1 MHSSEVMILKWNR
14 VASRLQYLSRSAALT
29 CCHPSEPQ
37 ADSLQPA
44 ARKITTVKHS
54 LSIDVGYTLHTHI
67 PTHTHTQLHT
77 PPHGHIQLHTPTHTH
92 NYTHTHPIHT
102 ATHTPT
108 QTHTTTHT
116 HQHIHTTTHSVL
128 LQRLFSSPAFW
139 TFCYFMS
146 MWTDSEAEAP
156 ILWTPDANGQL
167 TGKDPAAGKDWR
179 QKEKEVAEDEMVGWH
194 HWLNGHEFQQT
205 QEDSEGQGSLAC
217 CSSWGCKELD
227 TT

>member
-1 MHSSEVMILKWNR
+1 MHSSEVMILKWNS
-14 VASRLQYLSRSAALT
+14 VASRLQHPSRSAALT

-67 PTHTHTQLHT
+67 PTHTHNYTHT
-77 PPHGHIQLHTPTHTH
+77 PNTHSYTHPYTDTYNHTHTPTHTH
-92 NYTHTHPIHT
+92 TTIHT
-102 ATHTPT
+102 
-108 QTHTTTHT
+108 
-116 HQHIHTTTHSVL
+116 VL
-128 LQRLFSSPAFW
+128 LKRLFSSPAFW

-179 QKEKEVAEDEMVGWH
+179 RKEKEVAEDEMVGWH
-194 HWLNGHEFQQT
+194 HWLNGHESQQT

>member
-1 MHSSEVMILKWNR
+1 MHSSEVMILKWNS
-14 VASRLQYLSRSAALT
+14 VASRLQHPSRSAALT
-29 CCHPSEPQ
+29 RCHPSEPP

-67 PTHTHTQLHT
+67 PTHTHTT
-77 PPHGHIQLHTPTHTH
+77 
-92 NYTHTHPIHT
+92 IHT
-102 ATHTPT
+102 
-108 QTHTTTHT
+108 
-116 HQHIHTTTHSVL
+116 VL
-128 LQRLFSSPAFW
+128 LKRLFSSPAFW

-179 QKEKEVAEDEMVGWH
+179 RKEKEVAEDEMVGWH
-194 HWLNGHEFQQT
+194 HWLNGHESQQT

>member
-116 HQHIHTTTHSVL
+116 HTNTYTQLHTQSCFKDCFHHQHFEPFVTLCLCGLILKLKRQYSEHLMQMANSLEKTL
-128 LQRLFSSPAFW
+128 LLGKIEGKRRKRWQRMRWLDGI
-139 TFCYFMS
+139 
-146 MWTDSEAEAP
+146 TD
-156 ILWTPDANGQL
+156 
-167 TGKDPAAGKDWR
+167 
-179 QKEKEVAEDEMVGWH
+179 
-194 HWLNGHEFQQT
+194 
-205 QEDSEGQGSLAC
+205 
-217 CSSWGCKELD
+217 
-227 TT
+227 